1 MTAKKMSPQ
10 EIRAAAAQAAAG
22 VVGPGGSAED
32 VIKTAEVLGG
42 YISRG
47 SDLVPPE
54 DDAWKDPTAQAIAEM
69 AMKSTRR
76 VEVEVLQRMADE
88 MYRLQVT
95 VRLGDGYGSLEE
107 CLRHYWKSLP
117 A

>member
-1 MTAKKMSPQ
+1 MNKMTPQ
-10 EIRAAAAQAAAG
+10 QIRAAAAQAAAA

-32 VIKTAEVLGG
+32 VMKTADVIGG
-42 YISRG
+42 YIARG
-47 SDLVPPE
+47 SDLVPD

-69 AMKSTRR
+69 TMKCTRR
-76 VEVEVLQRMADE
+76 VEVEFLQRMADE
-88 MYRLQVT
+88 MYRLQVV
-95 VRLGDGYGSLEE
+95 VRLGEGYGTLEE